1 VLPFEEVTG
10 VNDLAVQGEFVD
22 FDWFGGLRFVG
33 RFQQD
38 PNPVIDEGLF
48 YIFQGFNDDGS
59 CLISFFYPVS
69 SEQLPDTAEEVPEE
83 EFERVDTDPEAYLE
97 EMSQS
102 LNELGVADWD
112 PNLNTLD
119 AVIGSLAYMPPEP
132 VGTSLTGVTWGWTEL
147 TQAEPA
153 SQTVVP
159 DPENYTLV
167 FQPDGGLQI
176 LADCNSGS
184 GTYILDGNNMTIE
197 VGVLTTADCGA
208 ESLSSLFLDQLDR
221 VTSYELTQEL
231 LALDLAEV
239 AGRMIFTNLGPGFG
253 IPGPGEG
260 VPTATALEPINV
272 RSGPGAQY
280 DTYGVVS
287 IGTTAEVIGIS
298 EDGEW
303 WVVKVSI
310 DFAPDGRGWVKGEF
324 VQVTNGENVP
334 VIPTPPLG
342 DIEFPPPGADTPTAL
357 ALAPINVR
365 SGPSTEYSSYG
376 IAPAG
381 SKATVIGV
389 SEDGTWWVVSVSTQL
404 APDGQGWVSADFVDV
419 TNAEDVPVIPAP
431 PLP

>member
-1 VLPFEEVTG
+1 MLPFEEVTG
-10 VNDLAVQGEFVD
+10 VNDLAVQGEFVN

-97 EMSQS
+97 EMAQT
-102 LNELGVADWD
+102 LNELSEADWD

-272 RSGPGAQY
+272 RSGP
-280 DTYGVVS
+280 
-287 IGTTAEVIGIS
+287 
-298 EDGEW
+298 
-303 WVVKVSI
+303 
-310 DFAPDGRGWVKGEF
+310 
-324 VQVTNGENVP
+324 
-334 VIPTPPLG
+334 
-342 DIEFPPPGADTPTAL
+342 
-357 ALAPINVR
+357 
-365 SGPSTEYSSYG
+365 STEYSSYG